1 MKIISLSL
9 LILLFFSCG
18 SDKSNQEFVSDSDWP
33 LEDIDKMLEEC
44 NSDSTE
50 EFNIDLPC
58 SCLVDI
64 VSTKINYDDFKI
76 MQNNDEGIFLPAE
89 IEMQEEVMKAI
100 LNCVE

>member
-1 MKIISLSL
+1 MISLA
-9 LILLFFSCG
+9 LFACG
-18 SDKSNQEFVSDSDWP
+18 SDENNQEFVSNSDWP

-50 EFNIDLPC
+50 ELNIDLPC

-64 VSTKINYDDFKI
+64 VSTKISYNDFKI
-76 MQNNDEGIFLPAE
+76 MQNNDEGIFFPAE

-100 LNCVE
+100 LDCVE